1 MEVVHYL
8 LARFHCNSCSN
19 NVGICCSSTVIHQI
33 ENRRQR
39 RLKYLLALKKIQ
51 HLSRLLDL
59 VEPKFGKVK
68 KSDSKFKS
76 RITKPQLT
84 WKQHA
89 DVVYLY
95 LHLCLGIEMFTS
107 GLECSKCNYPNFCS
121 APSNF
126 VIGLNLRL
134 TNSAPARFPCYAF
147 THRFCILLYHYFIMS
162 TFVHQLLQKPP
173 QGPCHSVTRS
183 VIRLF
188 FVTSSVIYGNQVHYS
203 LSYIPN

>member
-1 MEVVHYL
+1 MLWNLFNVLENL
-8 LARFHCNSCSN
+8 SN
-19 NVGICCSSTVIHQI
+19 TNLKLISPLIMI
-33 ENRRQR
+33 ILIRWQR
-39 RLKYLLALKKIQ
+39 RLKYLLALKWIQ
-51 HLSRLLDL
+51 HLLGHLNL
-59 VEPKFGKVK
+59 VKSKFGKVN
-68 KSDSKFKS
+68 KSYSKFQG

-147 THRFCILLYHYFIMS
+147 THRFCISLYHYFIMS

-188 FVTSSVIYGNQVHYS
+188 FCD
-203 LSYIPN
+203 

>member
-1 MEVVHYL
+1 MT
-8 LARFHCNSCSN
+8 SN
-19 NVGICCSSTVIHQI
+19 GRYKQI
-33 ENRRQR
+33 KISFKLISPLFTIIPIRRQR
-39 RLKYLLALKKIQ
+39 RLKYPIALKWIQ

-59 VEPKFGKVK
+59 MEPKFGKVK
-68 KSDSKFKS
+68 KNYSKFQG

-84 WKQHA
+84 WKQRA
-89 DVVYLY
+89 DVVYFH
-95 LHLCLGIEMFTS
+95 LHLFLGIETLS
-107 GLECSKCNYPNFCS
+107 SCLECSKCNYPNFCS

-188 FVTSSVIYGNQVHYS
+188 FCD
-203 LSYIPN
+203 